1 LTADVAI
8 RRATESDLKSIVEL
22 LIDDEFGAQ
31 RESLDDLTPY
41 LTAFQLIDADPNQ
54 LLVVMERDGAIIGT
68 QHLTFMPGLSFQGA
82 TRLQIEEVRI
92 ASSER
97 GGGLGTILI
106 EWAIEQARER
116 GCNVVQLT
124 SNAARIDAHRF
135 YRRLG
140 FAQSHAGF
148 KLKLR

>member
-1 LTADVAI
+1 
-8 RRATESDLKSIVEL
+8 
-22 LIDDEFGAQ
+22 
-31 RESLDDLTPY
+31 
-41 LTAFQLIDADPNQ
+41 
-54 LLVVMERDGAIIGT
+54 
-68 QHLTFMPGLSFQGA
+68 MPGLSFQGA

>member
-1 LTADVAI
+1 MDQNLEI
-8 RRATESDLKSIVEL
+8 RRATALDLTTIVEL

-41 LTAFQLIDADPNQ
+41 LAAFQSIDADPNQ
-54 LLVVMERDGAIIGT
+54 LLVVMERGGAIVGT
-68 QHLTFMPGLSFQGA
+68 QHLTFMPGLSFKGA

-97 GGGLGTILI
+97 GSGLGTILI

-116 GCNVVQLT
+116 GCNIVQLT
-124 SNAARIDAHRF
+124 SNAARVDAHRF

>member
-1 LTADVAI
+1 MNQNLKI
-8 RRATESDLKSIVEL
+8 RRATERDLKAIVEL
-22 LIDDEFGAQ
+22 LIDDQFGAE
-31 RESLDDLTPY
+31 RESLDDLAPY
-41 LTAFQLIDADPNQ
+41 LTAFQSIDADPNQ

-68 QHLTFMPGLSFQGA
+68 QHLTFMPGLSFKGA
-82 TRLQIEEVRI
+82 TRLQVEEVRI
-92 ASSER
+92 AASER

-106 EWAIEQARER
+106 EWAIEQARDR

-148 KLKLR
+148 KL

>member
-1 LTADVAI
+1 MTGDVTI
-8 RRATESDLKSIVEL
+8 RRARESDLKAIVEL

-31 RESLDDLTPY
+31 RESLDDLEPY
-41 LTAFQLIDADPNQ
+41 LAAFKLIDADRNQ
-54 LLVVMERDGAIIGT
+54 LLVVMECDGVIVGT

-92 ASSER
+92 ASSQR

-140 FAQSHAGF
+140 FAQSHVGF

>member
-1 LTADVAI
+1 
-8 RRATESDLKSIVEL
+8 VEL

-31 RESLDDLTPY
+31 RESLDDLAPY
-41 LTAFQLIDADPNQ
+41 LAAFQSIDADPNQ
-54 LLVVMERDGAIIGT
+54 LLVVMDRDGAIIGT
-68 QHLTFMPGLSFQGA
+68 QHLTFMPGLSFKGA

-92 ASSER
+92 ASSDR
-97 GGGLGTILI
+97 GSGLGTRLI

-124 SNAARIDAHRF
+124 SNAARTDAHRF